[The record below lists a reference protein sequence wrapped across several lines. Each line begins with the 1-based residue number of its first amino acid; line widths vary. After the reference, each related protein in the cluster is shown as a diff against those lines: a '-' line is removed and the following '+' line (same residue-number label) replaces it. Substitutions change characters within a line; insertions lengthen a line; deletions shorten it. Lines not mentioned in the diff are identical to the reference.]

1 MCFFARHQSCDTPQM
16 SVIWGVW
23 FRQLTVVLQLCFPHN
38 HITVYDVITEMGM
51 RRLQTL
57 IQSLLLRRTK
67 QDIGSD
73 GQPLVKKDHV
83 NWC

>member
-1 MCFFARHQSCDTPQM
+1 MYARSQSPYI
-16 SVIWGVW
+16 S
-23 FRQLTVVLQLCFPHN
+23 LCFSYYIYFNVRNIFSCRPVGQQV
-38 HITVYDVITEMGM
+38 IYWCVYDVITEMGM